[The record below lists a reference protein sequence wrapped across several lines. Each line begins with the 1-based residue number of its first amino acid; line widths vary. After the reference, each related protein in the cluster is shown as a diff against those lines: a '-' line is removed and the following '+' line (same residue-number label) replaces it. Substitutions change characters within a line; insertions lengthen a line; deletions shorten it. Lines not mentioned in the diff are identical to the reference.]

1 MFNKSLIPSQ
11 DPQVSSFLTSQL
23 SNSQVSP
30 DSKSAIDRK
39 LEKIDRTIAEK
50 IKQTQT
56 TSEYFEELWKN
67 PDIKDSDKNH
77 VILKL
82 ESIQLSNKSQIKA
95 GDLPVAKTAA
105 SADNLNTAF
114 KMTSFEEF
122 TLQEKIKE
130 LKAKNKIDET
140 SVLARLQPDLDI
152 LHALNR
158 PFVSSQA
165 EIQSEGLHYNA
176 GLADPEEDETVK
188 QAKAE
193 AFISKIKEDK
203 KAYDKKKKQREQS
216 VENRELQELER
227 QLQKE
232 KEDEEARQAEK
243 KRRLEANIQELKA
256 RSDLRVK
263 ENAKWEEDYKTYRYK
278 KPLFKEIEDKFS
290 KAVLMPELEE
300 RKKRLQ
306 EIRDFHK
313 PINRA
318 ELIEHEQ
325 KVLRVLEEQGHKK
338 RDLSEEKWVYKK
350 PDYESR
356 HHKVFADEISKTRK
370 QKEETYIE
378 RLKKKEKVIELMKEV
393 KDKHFPKVDPQKELE
408 MMAIM
413 EKLNNR
419 NKRKDLRSK
428 TADEDERSLDYNN
441 HSRKLGDDY
450 LRSVRN
456 LVKKKRDQL
465 PQNQSQTPTEAR
477 SRLELMPI
485 TERVAERKKETQ
497 TSMKSDQPQVVVK
510 KKNYLAELRKEN
522 KIATGVSQV
531 EAIIKKKDMEPLQR
545 KELLQSEIEKLE
557 AKAKRKELVR
567 KVKNQKK
574 SLDDVDDND
583 EVDQIYINA
592 IRAKLEMLGS

>member
-11 DPQVSSFLTSQL
+11 DPQVSSFLNSQL

-30 DSKSAIDRK
+30 DSKAAIDRK

-50 IKQTQT
+50 IKQTHT

-105 SADNLNTAF
+105 IADNLNTAF
-114 KMTSFEEF
+114 NMTSFEEF

-130 LKAKNKIDET
+130 LKAKNKLDET
-140 SVLARLQPDLDI
+140 SILARLQADLDI

-158 PFVSSQA
+158 PFVASQG
-165 EIQSEGLHYNA
+165 EIQSDALHYNA
-176 GLADPEEDETVK
+176 GLANLEEDDTLK
-188 QAKAE
+188 IAKAE

-203 KAYDKKKKQREQS
+203 KAYEKKKKQREQS
-216 VENRELQELER
+216 VENREMQELER
-227 QLQKE
+227 QMQKE
-232 KEDEEARQAEK
+232 KDEEEARQAEK
-243 KRRLEANIQELKA
+243 KRKLEANIQELKA
-256 RSDLRVK
+256 RSEIRIK
-263 ENAKWEEDYKTYRYK
+263 ETAKWEEDYKTYRHK

-313 PINRA
+313 PINRTDF
-318 ELIEHEQ
+318 IEHEQ

-356 HHKVFADEISKTRK
+356 HHKAFADEISKNRK
-370 QKEETYIE
+370 QKEEIYIE

-419 NKRKDLRSK
+419 NKRKELRSK

-456 LVKKKRDQL
+456 LVKKKKEQL
-465 PQNQSQTPTEAR
+465 PQNQSQTPSEAR
-477 SRLELMPI
+477 SRMELMPI
-485 TERVAERKKETQ
+485 TERVGEKKKETQ
-497 TSMKSDQPQVVVK
+497 TSMKSDQPQVIK

-531 EAIIKKKDMEPLQR
+531 EAIIKKKDIEPLQR
-545 KELLQSEIEKLE
+545 KELLLSEIEKLE

-574 SLDDVDDND
+574 SLEDVDDND
-583 EVDQIYINA
+583 EVDQIYISA